1 MKTPSKSA
9 VKCRIKFFQKMKNLL
24 FLFCLCV
31 LFSCEEK
38 IPTTSKDLAQE
49 FLIPLPDS
57 LLATGSS
64 FRLTDETQIIIEN
77 GNEELKNVGQF
88 LAKKL
93 SPTTGFNFPINFS
106 EKNNTSNAIHFFIS
120 KNKKQLG
127 EEGYELTIDEKFI
140 QLEGNTAAGIF
151 RGVQTLLQLLP
162 ASIETKTLQT
172 GPWEIASG
180 NIFDF
185 PNYEYRG
192 AMIDVS
198 RHFFGV
204 EKVKEYIDHLAR
216 YKMNVLHIHLSDDQ
230 GWRIEIKKWPNLT
243 TYGGSTQVGGGKGG
257 FYTQEDYKEIV
268 KYAADRFITIVPEI
282 DMPGHTNAALASY
295 AELNCDGKATKLYT
309 GMEVGFSTLCTRN
322 ENTYE
327 FVDDVIRELAS
338 MTPGPYIHIGGDESH
353 STKKN
358 DYIYFV
364 DRVQE
369 IVKKHGKQMMGWD
382 DITSGNLKSNSVAQ
396 HWSKK
401 DNAKKAVEQNVKIVM
416 SPASKAYLDMKYDST
431 TTLGLTWA
439 GFIEV
444 DTGYIWNPAT
454 LISGVKKEN
463 ILGVECP
470 LWTETVTDLDELEY
484 LVFPRLLGYAEI
496 GWTKQEDRNWADYKT
511 RLGNHQARLEALG
524 INYYPS
530 KLVPWTKSAEK
541 GVKMKN

>member
-1 MKTPSKSA
+1 
-9 VKCRIKFFQKMKNLL
+9 MKNLL
-24 FLFCLCV
+24 FLFCICI

-38 IPTTSKDLAQE
+38 IPATPKDLAKE
-49 FLIPLPDS
+49 FLIPKPDS

-64 FRLTDETQIIIEN
+64 FQLTNETQILIEN
-77 GNEELKNVGQF
+77 GKEDLKKVGEY
-88 LAKKL
+88 LAQQL
-93 SPTTGFNFPINFS
+93 SPATGFNFPISFS
-106 EKNNTSNAIHFFIS
+106 DKKNTTNAIHFFIS
-120 KNKKQLG
+120 PNKKELG
-127 EEGYELTIDEKFI
+127 EEGYELTIDENFI
-140 QLEGNTAAGIF
+140 QLEGNSAAGIF

-162 ASIETKTLQT
+162 ETIVKKTLQEA
-172 GPWEIASG
+172 PWEIASG
-180 NIFDF
+180 TIYDF

-216 YKMNVLHIHLSDDQ
+216 YKMNYLHIHLTDDQ

-243 TYGGSTQVGGGKGG
+243 KRGGSTEVGGGKGG
-257 FYTQEDYKEIV
+257 FFTQEEYNEIV
-268 KYAADRFITIVPEI
+268 KYAADKFITVVPEI

-295 AELNCDGKATKLYT
+295 AELNCDGNATKLYT

-327 FVDDVIRELAS
+327 FVDDVIKELVA

-353 STKKN
+353 STKKE

-364 DRVQE
+364 NRVQE

-382 DITSGNLKSNSVAQ
+382 DIVAGSLKSNSVAQ
-396 HWSKK
+396 HWAKK
-401 DNAKKAVEQNVKIVM
+401 ENAKKAVEQNVKIVM

-431 TTLGLTWA
+431 TTLGLNWA

-444 DTGYIWNPAT
+444 DTGYIWNPAN
-454 LISGVKKEN
+454 LIDGVKKEN

-470 LWTETVTDLDELEY
+470 LWTETVTNLDELEY

-496 GWTKQEDRNWADYKT
+496 GWTKQEDRNWEDYKT
-511 RLGNHQARLEALG
+511 RLGNHQARLEALE

-530 KLVPWTKSAEK
+530 KLVPWTKPTEK

>member
-1 MKTPSKSA
+1 
-9 VKCRIKFFQKMKNLL
+9 MKNLL
-24 FLFCLCV
+24 FLFCLC
-31 LFSCEEK
+31 LLSSCEEK
-38 IPTTSKDLAQE
+38 IPATPKDLTKE
-49 FLIPLPDS
+49 FLIPKPDS
-57 LLATGSS
+57 LMATGSS
-64 FRLTDETQIIIEN
+64 FRLTNETQIVIEN
-77 GNEELKNVGQF
+77 DKEELKKVGEY

-93 SPTTGFNFPINFS
+93 NPATGFSFPIIFS
-106 EKNNTSNAIHFFIS
+106 DKKDLTNAIHFFIS

-140 QLEGNTAAGIF
+140 QLEGNSEAGIF
-151 RGVQTLLQLLP
+151 KGVQTLLQLLP
-162 ASIETKTLQT
+162 ATVLKKTLQT
-172 GPWEIASG
+172 EPWEIASG
-180 NIFDF
+180 TIYDF

-216 YKMNVLHIHLSDDQ
+216 YKMNYLHIHLSDDQ

-243 TYGGSTQVGGGKGG
+243 KHGGSTQVGGGKGG
-257 FYTQEDYKEIV
+257 FFTQEDYKEIV
-268 KYAADRFITIVPEI
+268 KYAAERFITIVPEI

-295 AELNCDGKATKLYT
+295 AELNCDGKAQKLYT

-322 ENTYE
+322 ENTYQ
-327 FVDDVIRELAS
+327 FVDDVIKELVA

-353 STKKN
+353 STKKE

-382 DITSGNLKSNSVAQ
+382 DITEGSLQSNSVAQ
-396 HWSKK
+396 HWAKK
-401 DNAKKAVEQNVKIVM
+401 DNAKKAVGQNVKIVM

-431 TTLGLTWA
+431 TTLGLNWA

-454 LISGVKKEN
+454 LIDGVKKEN

-470 LWTETVTDLDELEY
+470 LWTETVTNMDELEY

-496 GWTKQEDRNWADYKT
+496 GWTKPEDRNWEDYKT
-511 RLGNHQARLEALG
+511 RLGNHQARLEALE

-530 KLVPWTKSAEK
+530 KLVPWTKPLRK

>member
-1 MKTPSKSA
+1 
-9 VKCRIKFFQKMKNLL
+9 MKNLL

-38 IPTTSKDLAQE
+38 IPATPKDLAKE
-49 FLIPLPDS
+49 FLIPKPDS

-64 FRLTDETQIIIEN
+64 FQLNNETQIVIKS
-77 GNEELKNVGQF
+77 GNEALKNVGQY

-93 SPTTGFNFPINFS
+93 NPATGFNFPIIFS
-106 EKNNTSNAIHFFIS
+106 DKKKTANAIHFFIS

-127 EEGYELTIDEKFI
+127 EERYELTIDEKFI
-140 QLEGNTAAGIF
+140 QLEGNTEAGIF

-162 ASIETKTLQT
+162 ATIEKKTLQVES
-172 GPWEIASG
+172 WEIASG
-180 NIFDF
+180 TIYDF

-192 AMIDVS
+192 AMLDVS

-216 YKMNVLHIHLSDDQ
+216 YKLNYLHIHLTDDQ

-243 TYGGSTQVGGGKGG
+243 KHGGSTQVGGGKGG
-257 FYTQEDYKEIV
+257 FFTQEDYKEIV
-268 KYAADRFITIVPEI
+268 NYAADRFITVVPEI

-295 AELNCDGKATKLYT
+295 AKLNCDGKAQKLYT
-309 GMEVGFSTLCTRN
+309 GMKVGFSTLCTRN
-322 ENTYE
+322 EKTYE
-327 FVDDVIRELAS
+327 FVDDVIKELAA

-353 STKKN
+353 STKRK

-364 DRVQE
+364 DRVQD
-369 IVKKHGKQMMGWD
+369 IVQKHGKQMMGWD
-382 DITSGNLKSNSVAQ
+382 DITAGNLKSNAVAQ

-401 DNAKKAVEQNVKIVM
+401 ANAKKAVEQNVKIVM

-431 TTLGLTWA
+431 TTLGLNWA

-444 DTGYIWNPAT
+444 DSGYIWNPAT
-454 LISGVKKEN
+454 LIDGVKKEN

-470 LWTETVTDLDELEY
+470 LWTETVTNLDELEY

-496 GWTKQEDRNWADYKT
+496 GWTKQEDRNWEDYKT
-511 RLGNHQARLEALG
+511 RLGNHQARLEALE

-530 KLVPWTKSAEK
+530 KLVPWTKSKKKKE
-541 GVKMKN
+541 VKLKD

>member
-1 MKTPSKSA
+1 MKY
-9 VKCRIKFFQKMKNLL
+9 LL

-38 IPTTSKDLAQE
+38 IPSTPKDLSKE
-49 FLIPLPDS
+49 FLIPKPDS

-64 FRLTDETQIIIEN
+64 FRLTNETQIVIEN
-77 GNEELKNVGQF
+77 GNEELKNVGEY
-88 LAKKL
+88 LSGKL
-93 SPTTGFNFPINFS
+93 SPATGFGFPINFS
-106 EKNNTSNAIHFFIS
+106 DKKDTPNAIHFFIS
-120 KNKKQLG
+120 KNKKPLG
-127 EEGYELTIDEKFI
+127 EEGYELTVDENFI
-140 QLEGNTAAGIF
+140 QLEGNTEAGIF
-151 RGVQTLLQLLP
+151 RGIQTLLQLLP
-162 ASIETKTLQT
+162 ETIVKKTLQEEA
-172 GPWEIASG
+172 WEIATG

-216 YKMNVLHIHLSDDQ
+216 YKMNYLHIHLTDDQ

-243 TYGGSTQVGGGKGG
+243 TYGGSTEVGGGKGG
-257 FYTQEDYKEIV
+257 FFTQEDYKEIV

-282 DMPGHTNAALASY
+282 DLPGHTNAALASY
-295 AELNCDGKATKLYT
+295 PELNCDGKATKLYT
-309 GMEVGFSTLCTRN
+309 GTEVGFSTLCTRN
-322 ENTYE
+322 EKTYE
-327 FVDDVIRELAS
+327 FVDDVIKELVA

-353 STKKN
+353 STKKE

-364 DRVQE
+364 DRAQD
-369 IVKKHGKQMMGWD
+369 IVNKHGKIMMGWD
-382 DITSGNLKSNSVAQ
+382 EVTEISLKPNSIAQ
-396 HWSKK
+396 FWAEK
-401 DNAKKAVEQNVKIVM
+401 DNAKAAVKQNVKVLM

-431 TTLGLTWA
+431 TTLGLNWA

-444 DTGYIWNPAT
+444 DSGYIWNPAT
-454 LISGVKKEN
+454 LVNGVNKEN

-470 LWTETVTDLDELEY
+470 LWTETVTDMDELEY

-496 GWTKQEDRNWADYKT
+496 GWTKQENRNWEDYKI

-530 KLVPWTKSAEK
+530 KLVPWTKPTKK
-541 GVKMKN
+541 GVKLIN